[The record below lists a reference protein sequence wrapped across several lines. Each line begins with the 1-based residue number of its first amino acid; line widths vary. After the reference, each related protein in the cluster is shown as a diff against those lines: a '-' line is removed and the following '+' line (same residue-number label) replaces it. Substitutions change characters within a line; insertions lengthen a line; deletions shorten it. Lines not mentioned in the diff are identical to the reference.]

1 MRKLLLLVVSL
12 SLLTIY
18 SCGKNEPKPEEKK
31 DGNTEVKTENKAP
44 EQKTEGKQEE
54 KKSGDNE
61 LGMKTGLPADFPKD
75 VPQPPNSSVVGSIVN
90 QTEGTTVT
98 FTSKSKVLEIAG
110 FYKEEMKKGS
120 YQLEAGMEDLLND
133 KGGMLKWNKPGK
145 EVELL
150 MSFNSDQK
158 ATDIVLSYK
167 DKK

>member
-1 MRKLLLLVVSL
+1 MRKLILVFVSL

-18 SCGKNEPKPEEKK
+18 SCGKNDQKPDEKK
-31 DGNTEVKTENKAP
+31 DGQTEVKTDNKNP
-44 EQKTEGKQEE
+44 DQKSDVKTDGK
-54 KKSGDNE
+54 SNNNE

-75 VPQPPNSSVVGSIVN
+75 VPQPPNSTVVGSIVN

-98 FTSKSKVLEIAG
+98 FTSKSKVIEIAG
-110 FYKEEMKKGS
+110 FYKEEMKKAS
-120 YQLEAGMEDLLND
+120 FQLDTGMDELMND
-133 KGGMLKWNKPGK
+133 KGGMLKWNKPGR
-145 EVELL
+145 EVELM

>member
-1 MRKLLLLVVSL
+1 MRKLILVFVSL

-18 SCGKNEPKPEEKK
+18 SCGKNDQKPEEKK
-31 DGNTEVKTENKAP
+31 DGQTEVKTDNKTP
-44 EQKTEGKQEE
+44 DQKSDVKTDE
-54 KKSGDNE
+54 KSNNNE

-75 VPQPPNSSVVGSIVN
+75 VPQPPNSTVVGSIVN

-110 FYKEEMKKGS
+110 FYKEELKKAS
-120 YQLEAGMEDLLND
+120 FQLEAGMEDLIND
-133 KGGMLKWNKPGK
+133 KGGMLKWNKPGR
-145 EVELL
+145 EVELM

>member
-1 MRKLLLLVVSL
+1 MRKLLLLFISL
-12 SLLTIY
+12 SLLAMY
-18 SCGKNEPKPEEKK
+18 SCGKNEQKPDEKK
-31 DGNTEVKTENKAP
+31 DGNTEVKTENKSS
-44 EQKTEGKQEE
+44 EQKSDGKQDD

-75 VPQPPNSSVVGSIVN
+75 VPQPPSSKCVGSIVN

-98 FTSKSKVLEIAG
+98 FSSTSKVLEIAS
-110 FYKEEMKKGS
+110 FYKDEMKKAA
-120 YQLEAGMEDLLND
+120 YQLEAGMEDLVND